1 MNLKEFLKPTKGKVI
16 LFAVLLL
23 IYAVFWLIP
32 VYYNI
37 LFNIFADYTAFNI
50 MMSEQNIKGFY
61 DVNAAIN
68 PIQMIV
74 TIIAEIAA
82 IYLLSCIIIVIK
94 NKIKKV

>member
-1 MNLKEFLKPTKGKVI
+1 MNLKEFLKPTKGKII
-16 LFAVLLL
+16 LFVALLL
-23 IYAVFWLIP
+23 VYAVFWLIP

-74 TIIAEIAA
+74 TIIAEIAG
-82 IYLLSCIIIVIK
+82 IYLLSCAIITVK